1 MFSIEGQELPDA
13 HLEPSGVY
21 IFQPNIH
28 SIIRLCA
35 TCVPSWHK
43 HGWSPRKILQRCV
56 IYEFIPV
63 ELIYLSSNKNH
74 AAWQRIIASS
84 CSYVS
89 DSWEEKDWNL
99 SHFYSFFTLQGLD
112 FATHHQDF
120 WILCCLSEWARKS
133 VRHKVGR
140 LYSACLLACFTQQ
153 VDQKSLS
160 LGQNMLRGFDLK
172 LWFCFSSNL
181 WEGNFVT
188 LSFRCP
194 YSTKRNT
201 TTRHLWMILES
212 QPVDDSCTIWS
223 NTWLTCTHIKVT
235 CSDGL
240 NPHSRGWMDTW
251 KLLTMAHRHID
262 VNL

>member
-43 HGWSPRKILQRCV
+43 HGWSSRKILQRCV
-56 IYEFIPV
+56 TYEFIPV
-63 ELIYLSSNKNH
+63 ELIYLSSNKNY

-140 LYSACLLACFTQQ
+140 LYSASWSKVSLIGAEYAQRVWPQALVLLF
-153 VDQKSLS
+153 
-160 LGQNMLRGFDLK
+160 F
-172 LWFCFSSNL
+172 
-181 WEGNFVT
+181 
-188 LSFRCP
+188 
-194 YSTKRNT
+194 
-201 TTRHLWMILES
+201 
-212 QPVDDSCTIWS
+212 
-223 NTWLTCTHIKVT
+223 
-235 CSDGL
+235 
-240 NPHSRGWMDTW
+240 
-251 KLLTMAHRHID
+251 
-262 VNL
+262 